1 MIRRVNFTGRV
12 KIKQSSVILNV
23 VNSGTSDVAFSCN
36 AELEEYNFPG
46 YAKVYLD
53 VYRSSYLR
61 RRFSLGSVESPV
73 RLTNQ
78 KISEFSAFPVF
89 NFKLYVIDVRDSY
102 KLILGRTSPMFS
114 LSGRSGEIPTPLL
127 PVKYVHGM
135 RQVWKL
141 DYETGRAVLLL
152 NSGITDISDHV
163 TRDLFF
169 RHSILP
175 AVLREILFHLF
186 IFEEVPDEE
195 DNSDDYRGK
204 WTKFID
210 NTLRMGDDLEIISGS
225 SENEDYEVADRI
237 EAIERIV
244 EKFSEVTFN
253 LGSAEYAGGR

>member
-1 MIRRVNFTGRV
+1 MIRRINFTGRV

-23 VNSGTSDVAFSCN
+23 INPGTSDVAFSCD
-36 AELEEYNFPG
+36 AELGEYNFPG

-61 RRFSLGSVESPV
+61 IRFSLGSVESPV

-78 KISEFSAFPVF
+78 KIPQFSAFPVF
-89 NFKLYVIDVRDSY
+89 NFRLYVIDMRDSY
-102 KLILGRTSPMFS
+102 KLILGRTSPLFS
-114 LSGRSGEIPTPLL
+114 LNGGSGEISTPLL
-127 PVKYVHGM
+127 PVRYVPGM

-152 NSGITDISDHV
+152 NSGITGISDYI
-163 TRDLFF
+163 TRNQFF

-186 IFEEVPDEE
+186 IFEEVPDDE
-195 DNSDDYRGK
+195 DSTDDYRGK

-210 NTLRMGDDLEIISGS
+210 STLRMGDDLEIISGY
-225 SENEDYEVADRI
+225 SENDDYDVADRI

-244 EKFSEVTFN
+244 EKFSEVRFN